1 MYLASL
7 AQPCCLT
14 MGILQQVQ
22 GSFGYPFYQ
31 EEVEELSSLEVITVI
46 VMAAKMLVCRDLA
59 PNMA

>member
-1 MYLASL
+1 
-7 AQPCCLT
+7 

-31 EEVEELSSLEVITVI
+31 EEVEELSSLEVTTVI

>member
-1 MYLASL
+1 
-7 AQPCCLT
+7 

-31 EEVEELSSLEVITVI
+31 EEVEELSSLEVTTVI
-46 VMAAKMLVCRDLA
+46 VMATNMLFLVCQDLA